1 MPFSLDGTYGLIDN
15 YDYQVLP
22 SGFSYTFIGYQTLLL
37 DPSGTLASG
46 TITFPLTPAG
56 GMTIKIS
63 TTQAITTLTL
73 NGNGKTIVN
82 PATSLAANQTLTY
95 IYNSV
100 NTKWYASNNTAAS
113 SGITAQ
119 IQPISAAIASN
130 AITVSASQLTL
141 DFRSTTLTSG
151 AVTLVTGTPANL
163 VIAATD
169 SFGLTTAYGN
179 QRIAILAIN
188 NGGTIELAATALAN
202 AFNINETNFVTTV
215 VAATASGAVKS
226 GSVRTLVPYRV
237 IGFIDATFTTGTGW
251 GSITQVQG
259 KGGSALDALSSI
271 GYGQIMQPVTRNS
284 GQTYYNTTGRP
295 IVLYLRCQVSTTLN
309 VTINGNA
316 MGQMQTGTSPAINIS
331 FIITPGT
338 SYVLAGGYDSVYE
351 IR

>member
-22 SGFSYTFIGYQTLLL
+22 SGFSYTFANYQTLLL
-37 DPSGTLASG
+37 DPSGSLATG

-100 NTKWYASNNTAAS
+100 TTKWYASNNTAAS
-113 SGITAQ
+113 SVGPAQ

-151 AVTLVTGTPANL
+151 AVTSVTGTPSNL

-169 SFGLTTAYGN
+169 SFGLATAYGN

-188 NGGTIELAATALAN
+188 NGGTIELAASALYGGVSLT
-202 AFNINETNFVTTV
+202 ETGVITT
-215 VAATASGAVKS
+215 AATATTNSAIKAAN
-226 GSVRTLVPYRV
+226 VRTGVAYRV
-237 IGFIDATFTTGTGW
+237 IGFIDVTFTTATGW
-251 GSITQVQG
+251 GSLALIQG
-259 KGGSALDALSSI
+259 KGGAALDALSSI